1 MFEFLKSKKRK
12 EQERLEKEAL
22 EARKKRLA
30 QQPYKRNPLPPTSQ
44 QIDGN
49 DYSAAYWLAQ
59 PSSYASEGR
68 SFISANDTSNK
79 LSEGSGSFSGAGS
92 SSSWDDDSSSRS
104 YSPSNS
110 SSSYSSSDSYSS
122 SSDSSSS
129 SSDSSSSYNS
139 D

>member
-22 EARKKRLA
+22 EARKERLA
-30 QQPYKRNPLPPTSQ
+30 QQPYKRNPPPTTSQ

-49 DYSAAYWLAQ
+49 DYSAAYWLSQTTNSA
-59 PSSYASEGR
+59 PSNGVSDKFTG
-68 SFISANDTSNK
+68 
-79 LSEGSGSFSGAGS
+79 GGGSFSGAGA
-92 SSSWDDDSSSRS
+92 SSSWD
-104 YSPSNS
+104 S
-110 SSSYSSSDSYSS
+110 SSSCSRSSGDSYS

-129 SSDSSSSYNS
+129 SSGDSSSSCSS